1 MADARMIKVGIV
13 GCSGY
18 TAIEAIRLLLRHPRA
33 EIVAATSRQADG
45 SALADMHPQFAH
57 RINLL
62 VEDLSP
68 KQVAQRCDVAFC
80 CLPHGAS
87 APIVVELLAG
97 GCKVIDLSAD
107 YRLSSPELYKKW
119 YGEHH
124 PDPGRLGQVPYG
136 LPELFADAI
145 RSAKLVANPGC
156 YPSSA
161 ILPLAPLLKEGI
173 IESSGIIVDSKSGVS
188 GAGRTPKLTNLY
200 PEVNESFAAYGVG
213 NHRHQPEIIDICGR
227 YSGVTPELV
236 FTPHLVPMDRG
247 IFSTIY
253 VRPKP
258 HVTANQIRECLCGFY
273 EGSRFVRMASH
284 LPATK
289 HVSHTNFCDLAVR
302 ENDGWVILLSVLD
315 NLVKGASGAAVQ
327 CMNFM
332 YQMDESLGLP

>member
-1 MADARMIKVGIV
+1 M
-13 GCSGY
+13 
-18 TAIEAIRLLLRHPRA
+18 
-33 EIVAATSRQADG
+33 
-45 SALADMHPQFAH
+45 
-57 RINLL
+57 

-68 KQVAQRCDVAFC
+68 QQIAERCDVAFC

-87 APIVVELLAG
+87 AAIVAQLMSG
-97 GCKVIDLSAD
+97 KCKVIDLSAD
-107 YRLSSPELYKKW
+107 YRLSTPALYQKW
-119 YGEHH
+119 YGDHH

-173 IESSGIIVDSKSGVS
+173 IESSGIVVDSKSGIS
-188 GAGRTPKLTNLY
+188 GAGRTPKLGNLY
-200 PEVNESFAAYGVG
+200 SEVNESFSAYSVG
-213 NHRHQPEIIDICGR
+213 SHRHQPEIVDICSR
-227 YSGVTPELV
+227 FSGVAPELV

-258 HVTANQIRECLCGFY
+258 HVTANQIRECLGGFY
-273 EGSRFVRMASH
+273 NDSRFVRIVGH
-284 LPATK
+284 LPASK
-289 HVSHTNFCDLAVR
+289 HVAHTNYCDIAVR
-302 ENDGWVILLSVLD
+302 ENGGWVILLSTLD

-327 CMNFM
+327 CMNLMFGL
-332 YQMDESLGLP
+332 DESLSLV

>member
-1 MADARMIKVGIV
+1 MIKVGIV

-18 TAIEAIRLLLRHPRA
+18 TAIESIRLLLRHPHA

-45 SALADMHPQFAH
+45 NSLADMHPQFAH
-57 RINLL
+57 RTNLM

-68 KQVAQRCDVAFC
+68 KQVAERCDVAFC

-107 YRLSSPELYKKW
+107 YRLGTPALYQKW
-119 YGEHH
+119 YGDHH

-136 LPELFADAI
+136 LPELFRDAI

-156 YPSSA
+156 YPTSA

-188 GAGRTPKLTNLY
+188 GAGRTPKLSNLY

-213 NHRHQPEIIDICGR
+213 NHRHQPEIVDICGR
-227 YSGVTPELV
+227 FSGTTPEV
-236 FTPHLVPMDRG
+236 AFTPHLVPMDRG

-253 VRPKP
+253 VRPKSR
-258 HVTANQIRECLCGFY
+258 VTANQIRECLCGFY

-284 LPATK
+284 LPTTK
-289 HVSHTNFCDLAVR
+289 HVSHTNFCDIAVR

-327 CMNFM
+327 CMNVM
-332 YQMDESLGLP
+332 YDMDEGLGLP